1 MKLILDLPGGPAFPI
16 SIPGYG
22 DNGCAGMSL
31 RDWFASQVMATMIS
45 KCESRDGTW
54 DAAAAALACYEIADV
69 MLEARDLDRIAIK
82 HPTGSEQFAAHL
94 DHLGIPAPWTL
105 CDESCGEV
113 LAANKAVACMAL
125 DTGGAVLDE
134 RATQAA
140 LWIICAVNTLS
151 GFKAEIPK

>member
-1 MKLILDLPGGPAFPI
+1 MTTTMSTADDAIAWADKIDERIGPI
-16 SIPGYG
+16 SGA
-22 DNGCAGMSL
+22 DADRLARFL
-31 RDWFASQVMATMIS
+31 RRVSS
-45 KCESRDGTW
+45 
-54 DAAAAALACYEIADV
+54 EIV
-69 MLEARDLDRIAIK
+69 GIK

-94 DHLGIPAPWTL
+94 NHLGIPAPWTL

-140 LWIICAVNTLS
+140 LWIICAVNTLA
-151 GFKAEIPK
+151 GFKAEKSA